1 MFVSRKRKYI
11 RLDINSNIILL
22 INCHLNYLAKHQTGH
37 NSGVI
42 HAGIYYKPGSLKAK
56 LCIEGLKR
64 IYEYCDA
71 NHLPY
76 RKCGKVRCKNICVHY
91 HY

>member
-1 MFVSRKRKYI
+1 MI
-11 RLDINSNIILL
+11 RFFFSS
-22 INCHLNYLAKHQTGH
+22 LAKHQTGH

-42 HAGIYYKPGSLKAK
+42 HAGVYYKPGSLKAK
-56 LCIEGLKR
+56 LCIDGLKR

-76 RKCGKVRCKNICVHY
+76 RKCGKVSEEIEWIFLNDMWLFS
-91 HY
+91 

>member
-1 MFVSRKRKYI
+1 MKIYFIYI
-11 RLDINSNIILL
+11 
-22 INCHLNYLAKHQTGH
+22 AKHQTGH

-42 HAGIYYKPGSLKAK
+42 HAGVYYKPGSLKAK

-76 RKCGKVRCKNICVHY
+76 RKCGKVS
-91 HY
+91 

>member
-1 MFVSRKRKYI
+1 MI
-11 RLDINSNIILL
+11 D
-22 INCHLNYLAKHQTGH
+22 LNNLAKHKTGH

-42 HAGIYYKPGSLKAK
+42 HAGIYYKTNSLKAK

-76 RKCGKVRCKNICVHY
+76 RKCGKVTLKSFLFSLCFFLIIFIMINISIFS
-91 HY
+91 